1 MEHPFPA
8 PGVQMITQEYLA
20 ASLEVR
26 SRTDLTAAQLER
38 LNADLADE
46 HGLRCAQEWKSV
58 SAQMRADQ
66 EAGSRSLSEPT
77 PVSRSA
83 YEPRPSPVDPEDDG
97 DDEPARV
104 GVHHE
109 QAWEHYL
116 EAERRELKMRK
127 EGHLAKLLGSPLA
140 EESAEELKRLAEDD
154 RLKALE
160 GLVALKT
167 ESGEIVYRPLE
178 DLTPQ
183 DRRRRARAE
192 GERVDWIVGRG
203 KKLLGETRRPLKLP
217 EGYRLDLA
225 SDPEAPALRRPDGTV
240 AARFSLR
247 GITQGAIEREALE
260 DLLQRTGAMR
270 TSENFYSTHFG
281 E

>member
-1 MEHPFPA
+1 
-8 PGVQMITQEYLA
+8 
-20 ASLEVR
+20 
-26 SRTDLTAAQLER
+26 
-38 LNADLADE
+38 
-46 HGLRCAQEWKSV
+46 
-58 SAQMRADQ
+58 
-66 EAGSRSLSEPT
+66 
-77 PVSRSA
+77 
-83 YEPRPSPVDPEDDG
+83 
-97 DDEPARV
+97 
-104 GVHHE
+104 
-109 QAWEHYL
+109 
-116 EAERRELKMRK
+116 MRK
-127 EGHLAKLLGSPLA
+127 EGHLAKLLGSPLPD
-140 EESAEELKRLAEDD
+140 ESAEELKRLAEDD

-178 DLTPQ
+178 DLTTQ
-183 DRRRRARAE
+183 DRRRRVRAE

-270 TSENFYSTHFG
+270 TSENFYSTHSG